1 MTRESQA
8 GRGLGGRQ
16 ALFALALLAGL
27 GAAGAGLAQDP
38 GVEAAVEVT
47 ATASRDDIETNAPKW
62 VEEMREKLRGLERLD
77 EAARRGRN
85 GESLECITTN
95 LTASRSL
102 LSTSEAALKTIEGAL
117 SRGEMERASFEYRKI
132 AIAVKKSREKY
143 EEGAR
148 CAEGEGVRDGKTRR
162 EITGEP
168 ANPDDD
174 TRGLPNDIVDWG
186 FDPPD
191 ASPF

>member
-1 MTRESQA
+1 MT
-8 GRGLGGRQ
+8 GRTGRRWGAFGL
-16 ALFALALLAGL
+16 LLLGGL
-27 GAAGAGLAQDP
+27 GAASSGLAEDP
-38 GVEAAVEVT
+38 GVEATVELT
-47 ATASRDDIETNAPKW
+47 LTASREDIETNAPAW
-62 VEEMREKLRGLERLD
+62 VEEMREKLQGLERLD

-85 GESLECITTN
+85 GEPLECVSSNLDTN
-95 LTASRSL
+95 RSL
-102 LSTSEAALKTIEGAL
+102 LQTSEGALKSIEEAL
-117 SRGEMERASFEYRKI
+117 SRGELERASFEYRKI

-143 EEGAR
+143 DESER
-148 CAEGEGVRDGKTRR
+148 CAQGEGVRSGKTRR
-162 EITGEP
+162 EITGTP